1 MNTAARP
8 CTGSLQEKN
17 GIWYTVIQVT
27 VNGKRKSK
35 WETTHLKVR
44 GNKRKAQALLEERKA
59 QYELLYMSG
68 EGGSLDDCRPADLL
82 FTDYLL
88 RWTLTQKGNVS
99 FATNQCRERM
109 LNGRIRG
116 FFGPRS
122 ITLQRLSPLDIEDF
136 YQDLRTD
143 GLKGSTLL
151 HYHQFMNQALEA
163 AARKDILPK
172 NPMKK
177 VDRPR
182 KKPFTGSFYTKEE
195 ALQLM
200 ELFKGDPMYALIV
213 TAVYYGMR
221 RSELL
226 GLTWDSVDFESN
238 TISVAHKVYRD
249 NAGGDA
255 RGLVISSELKTTAS
269 RRTLPLVPAVREVL
283 LAERIYQHE
292 QQRLLKGEYCRDY
305 LSMVFVDAAGNLFT
319 PDAVTRHFH
328 AVVARSDLK
337 MIRFHDL
344 RHTCASLLVANG
356 VDMKLVQ
363 LWLGHANYSTTA
375 DIYSHLDSGAQGT
388 AAETI
393 SALFREAAPKSA

>member
-1 MNTAARP
+1 M
-8 CTGSLQEKN
+8 LEMV
-17 GIWYTVIQVT
+17 GIPASRYGEYPHQFSGGMKQRVVI
-27 VNGKRKSK
+27 
-35 WETTHLKVR
+35 
-44 GNKRKAQALLEERKA
+44 AIALA
-59 QYELLYMSG
+59 CDPELLLAD
-68 EGGSLDDCRPADLL
+68 EPTTALDVTIQAQVLDMMRTLIRDQKTAMILITHDLGVVAGICDKVAIVYAGHILEIGTKEDIFDHPTHPYTIGLFGAIPSMTGDERRLHPIMGMPADPTNLPQGCC
-82 FTDYLL
+82 FWP
-88 RWTLTQKGNVS
+88 RCPH
-99 FATNQCRERM
+99 ATEKCKQGAIPVREIAPGH
-109 LNGRIRG
+109 LC
-116 FFGPRS
+116 
-122 ITLQRLSPLDIEDF
+122 
-136 YQDLRTD
+136 
-143 GLKGSTLL
+143 KC
-151 HYHQFMNQALEA
+151 
-163 AARKDILPK
+163 
-172 NPMKK
+172 
-177 VDRPR
+177 
-182 KKPFTGSFYTKEE
+182 KEE

-393 SALFREAAPKSA
+393 SALFREVAPRSA